1 MHLSKNI
8 SSEILEPFKTFIEN
22 FRQTNRETS
31 SNAKE
36 WLGEIEKK
44 REKLVES

>member
-31 SNAKE
+31 TSSKE
-36 WLGEIEKK
+36 WLNDMEKK
-44 REKLVES
+44 REKLLQS